1 MTEFLQQ
8 VVAGLASG
16 SIYALLALAIVIIY
30 RSTGVVNF
38 AQGEMATF
46 TTFIAWTLVDHG
58 VGYWGAFALTLVIAF
73 VGGIALERTIIRPVE
88 GGPVI
93 TTVILTIGLFIL
105 LGGLSNWIWKAEVR
119 AFPPDRPF
127 PTSAWEI
134 GGVAVSKQDAGILA
148 ITVVL
153 VGALYAL
160 FQFTK
165 LGLALRASAL
175 NPTASRLVGIRV
187 GWMLALGWGL
197 AAAIGAVAGLFT
209 AAASPPLDPNMM
221 RPVLIY
227 ALAAAV
233 LGGLESP
240 IGAIIGGL
248 TIGVVLNLVV
258 TYDTHVHLDLDRM
271 RIPIAFLA
279 ILIVLLVRPSGLLGR
294 SAVRRV

>member
-1 MTEFLQQ
+1 LNQFLQQ

-73 VGGIALERTIIRPVE
+73 VGGIALERIVVRPVE
-88 GGPVI
+88 GKPVI
-93 TTVILTIGLFIL
+93 NAVILTIGLFIL

-119 AFPPDRPF
+119 SFPPSRPF
-127 PTSAWEI
+127 PTSAWDV

-148 ITVVL
+148 VMLVL
-153 VGALYAL
+153 LALLWAL
-160 FQFTK
+160 FRYTK

-175 NPTASRLVGIRV
+175 NPVASRLVGIRV
-187 GWMLALGWGL
+187 GWMLGLGWGL

-209 AAASPPLDPNMM
+209 AAAAPPLDPNMM

-227 ALAAAV
+227 AFAAAV
-233 LGGLESP
+233 VGGLESP
-240 IGAIIGGL
+240 VGAVIGGL
-248 TIGVVLNLVV
+248 VIGVVLNLVA
-258 TYDTHVHLDLDRM
+258 TYDTHVHLDLDRE
-271 RIPIAFLA
+271 RLPIALA
-279 ILIVLLVRPSGLLGR
+279 LILIVLLARPTGLFG
-294 SAVRRV
+294 SQTMRRV